1 MKLSDLP
8 LKVAADLQG
17 TDEITLTDR
26 DAGGTVI
33 ETGRVT
39 LSELGASGLL
49 GADGADGIQGIQGI
63 PGNDGADSTV
73 AGPQGIQGNDGA
85 DGSDAT
91 ATATIAVADGSAMQV
106 IINAGSVEV
115 GQLFSLFSDGSI
127 RRFEGGNVSRV
138 ISDLPQAN
146 PTGYA
151 TLVSVATAAKSHYV
165 WHDGTDGATGICYS
179 IDGGTPVYKAS
190 VAGDYNRLDVPHN
203 NGAPFTVSIWP
214 TDYVGSDG
222 AVTSAAL
229 RAGNLTRLQ
238 FAADAGI
245 TSLDVSGLAAL
256 TELSC
261 SGNQLTSLDVS
272 GLTALTILFC
282 ENNQLTSLD
291 VSGLTALTSLRCGN
305 NQLTSLDVSGLAAL
319 DSLTCWSNDI
329 TNLDVSGLTALT
341 QLLCDGNPITT
352 LDLSSSTLLT
362 YLHCSNTNITS
373 LDVSGLTALY
383 QLFARNA
390 QLTSILATGVAF
402 SYGYWDGTTV
412 ADNNLSEAALIA
424 FVGSLA
430 TTTTGQIYYGGN
442 PGSAAFETWLIANPT
457 LDKGYVWVNN

>member
-1 MKLSDLP
+1 MIMKLSNLP
-8 LKVAADLQG
+8 LKVVADLQG

-106 IINAGSVEV
+106 IIDAGSVEV
-115 GQLFSLFSDGSI
+115 GQLFSLVSDRSI
-127 RRFEGGNVSRV
+127 RRFEGGNASSVV
-138 ISDLPQAN
+138 NNVPQAN
-146 PTGYA
+146 PAGYA
-151 TLVSVATAAKSHYV
+151 TMVSVKSSTGTTQTK
-165 WHDGTDGATGICYS
+165 HDGTDSATGICYS
-179 IDGGTPVYKAS
+179 VDGGTPVYKSSAAAQVNNLS
-190 VAGDYNRLDVPHN
+190 IPHK
-203 NGAPFTVSIWP
+203 NGTPINISIWP

-222 AVTSAAL
+222 AVTSVAP
-229 RAGNLTRLQ
+229 RAGNLTFLGLTNQ
-238 FAADAGI
+238 GI
-245 TSLDVSGLAAL
+245 TSLNVSSLSAL
-256 TELSC
+256 THISVPTNL
-261 SGNQLTSLDVS
+261 LTTLDVS
-272 GLTALTILFC
+272 GLTALSTLYC
-282 ENNQLTSLD
+282 AGNLLTSM
-291 VSGLTALTSLRCGN
+291 
-305 NQLTSLDVSGLAAL
+305 DVSGLASFTGGNFNENPMVNVNLSGTTLGSSGVWLNHMPLLTSL
-319 DSLTCWSNDI
+319 DL
-329 TNLDVSGLTALT
+329 SGQTSLT
-341 QLLCDGNPITT
+341 QLSVSDNP
-352 LDLSSSTLLT
+352 S
-362 YLHCSNTNITS
+362 
-373 LDVSGLTALY
+373 
-383 QLFARNA
+383 
-390 QLTSILATGVAF
+390 LTSIIATGVSLAYIF
-402 SYGYWDGTTV
+402 LDESRIQN
-412 ADNNLSEAALIA
+412 NNLSEAALIA